1 MESLG
6 TYLKKVR
13 KEKGV
18 SLEQIAS
25 RTKINPF
32 YLKALED
39 DNLAGVPNQV
49 FARGFLRSYL
59 RTLSIDEKEVL
70 NRYDGFISEC
80 FQTSKKN
87 ASASPQ
93 PDPAPVKQ
101 GSRVSLFG
109 LVGALVALVSL
120 SYFLA
125 SQESGNSIQSQTI
138 SQEARVPHPLPV
150 SQEYQ
155 MLMTP
160 IETAPSETEPKIRVQ
175 NIDIPF
181 VEERKENKPLNQAIN
196 PLSAPPVIQAVEKP
210 LSLLIEALEQS
221 WVLVFMDGTATKEMT
236 LQPGEQYTVRAE
248 RQFLVTLGNAG
259 GIRMEL
265 NGKPL
270 GPYGESGQ
278 VVRDILIQK
287 GEEDLISFLE
297 KKNQLSNPFKMKV
310 PA

>member
-49 FARGFLRSYL
+49 FVRGFLRSYL
-59 RTLSIDEKEVL
+59 RSLSIDEKEIL
-70 NRYDGFISEC
+70 NRYDGFISE
-80 FQTSKKN
+80 FYQTLKEKED
-87 ASASPQ
+87 ASAISQ
-93 PDPAPVKQ
+93 PDPSPVKQ
-101 GSRVSLFG
+101 GSRVGLFG
-109 LVGALVALVSL
+109 LAGALVALVLL

-125 SQESGNSIQSQTI
+125 SRESGDLIQSQTI
-138 SQEARVPHPLPV
+138 SPEARVPHPLPV

-155 MLMTP
+155 PLLAP
-160 IETAPSETEPKIRVQ
+160 IETAPSEPKPKIRVQ
-175 NIDIPF
+175 NIEIP
-181 VEERKENKPLNQAIN
+181 
-196 PLSAPPVIQAVEKP
+196 PLSASPVIQAVEKP

-236 LQPGEQYTVRAE
+236 LYPGERYTLRAE
-248 RQFLVTLGNAG
+248 HQFLVTLGNAG

-278 VVRDILIQK
+278 VVRDILIQE
-287 GEEDLISFLE
+287 GEGDLISFLE
-297 KKNQLSNPFKMKV
+297 KKKRVVRN
-310 PA
+310 